1 MTLKLA
7 AAVAAAWLCAGAAG
21 AADFV
26 TVTLDTTADVS
37 AEVAWKKLRGFCE
50 IGTWMKLPCFIAS
63 GRDGEA
69 GAVRRVNGR
78 LDELIVA
85 STALSYTYGQP
96 KSPTDYH
103 GTVEARP
110 IDRNHARLIYTVV
123 YDADALPNPTPEG
136 KAAERDLRVKRFT
149 AVLAAMKAS
158 AEGR

>member
-1 MTLKLA
+1 MTVKLA
-7 AAVAAAWLCAGAAG
+7 SAVAAAWLAAG
-21 AADFV
+21 VACAADFV
-26 TVTLDTTADVS
+26 TVTLDTTANVP
-37 AEVAWKKLRGFCE
+37 AGTAWPKLRGFCE
-50 IGTWMKLPCFIAS
+50 IGTWMKLPCVIAS

-78 LDELIVA
+78 VDELIVS
-85 STALSYTYGQP
+85 STALSYTYSQP

-110 IDRNHARLIYTVV
+110 IDKGHSRLSYTVV

-136 KAAERDLRVKRFT
+136 KAAERELRAKRFT

-158 AEGR
+158 AEAK